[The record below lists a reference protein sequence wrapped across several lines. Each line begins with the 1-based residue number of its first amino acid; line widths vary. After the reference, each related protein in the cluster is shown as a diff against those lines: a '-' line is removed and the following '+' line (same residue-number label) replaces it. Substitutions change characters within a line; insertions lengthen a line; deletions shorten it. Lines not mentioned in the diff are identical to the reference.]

1 MKFTTLLG
9 LQSQTTRLFEKNGS
23 QGKGGADEKKKKKKA
38 KKRETLLFF
47 FLFPFSPLP
56 HQISLR
62 RPEHKLHRKKGG
74 DESCYGI
81 VTLHDAFFQKDLYS

>member
-47 FLFPFSPLP
+47 FSFPSLHFPTRSP
-56 HQISLR
+56 
-62 RPEHKLHRKKGG
+62 
-74 DESCYGI
+74 
-81 VTLHDAFFQKDLYS
+81 

>member
-38 KKRETLLFF
+38 KKKERLFLFF
-47 FLFPFSPLP
+47 FSFPSLHFPTRSP
-56 HQISLR
+56 
-62 RPEHKLHRKKGG
+62 
-74 DESCYGI
+74 
-81 VTLHDAFFQKDLYS
+81 

>member
-1 MKFTTLLG
+1 MAPREKEEQMKRRRKRK
-9 LQSQTTRLFEKNGS
+9 Q
-23 QGKGGADEKKKKKKA
+23 
-38 KKRETLLFF
+38 KKRETLSFF